1 MHPTQLIQ
9 AWPTITYSQAVQS
22 IAATATI
29 KDGCNGHT
37 CKVGI
42 GLVDNVAIAVYTGSM
57 SGFIRLSAR
66 QYQDMVEVLYY
77 ANWKASELGS
87 RVISIDP
94 VIDQEFVDSLPVG

>member
-9 AWPTITYSQAVQS
+9 GYPTITYNQAVKS

-29 KDGCNGHT
+29 KDGYFGNT

-57 SGFIRLSAR
+57 SGFIRLSAYR
-66 QYQDMVEVLYY
+66 YQDMAEVLYH
-77 ANWKASELGS
+77 ANWKSSELGS
-87 RVISIDP
+87 RVVSIDP
-94 VIDQEFVDSLPVG
+94 IIDQSFVDSLPVG